1 VRASRHA
8 EHYTPVADYDLF
20 ASDYDAWSAETTED
34 VGWYVEL
41 ARAAAEPIVELGIGK
56 RRTFERVAAGLRP
69 GGRFAFNVFAF
80 SGAVAGLEV
89 EGLYGGFHRE
99 PYDDS
104 SLEMA
109 SVARK
114 PDGRRLDGAREAELV
129 APPEAPR

>member
-8 EHYTPVADYDLF
+8 EHYTPVADYDPF
-20 ASDYDAWSAETTED
+20 ASDYDAWSAEMTED

-56 RRTFERVAAGLRP
+56 RRTLID
-69 GGRFAFNVFAF
+69 
-80 SGAVAGLEV
+80 VAGLEV

-104 SLEMA
+104 SLEMVW
-109 SVARK
+109 VARK
-114 PDGRRLDGAREAELV
+114 PGGRRLDGAREAELV